1 MQEQVLNIS
10 PIVVWV
16 IALSQLLTFGLTVYN
31 LFAAGGRANTRKL
44 DEHEVRLTA
53 HDQRLGAIEIVQR
66 AMPTK
71 DNMHELEIA
80 MERLKGEMK
89 TMSQVM
95 VGNQQIMERLE
106 SIVGRHEAHLLDGG
120 KR

>member
-1 MQEQVLNIS
+1 MEERVLDIA
-10 PIVVWV
+10 PFVVWV
-16 IALSQLLTFGLTVYN
+16 IAATQILTLALAVWN
-31 LFAAGGRANTRKL
+31 LMSSGSRTNARKL
-44 DEHEVRLTA
+44 DEHELRLTA

-106 SIVGRHEAHLLDGG
+106 IMVGRHDAHLMDGG